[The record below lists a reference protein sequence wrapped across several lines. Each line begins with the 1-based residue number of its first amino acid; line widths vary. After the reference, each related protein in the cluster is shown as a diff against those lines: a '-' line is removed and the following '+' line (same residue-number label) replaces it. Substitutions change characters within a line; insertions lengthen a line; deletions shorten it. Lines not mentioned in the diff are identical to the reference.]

1 MGDATVDS
9 TAADAPVRI
18 FMSYRRADDR
28 HFIGRL
34 HDRLCEAF
42 GDDKVFRDID
52 SIPAGTNFRNVIL
65 RTLNEVDAVVA
76 VIGPNWARTS
86 SGEQA
91 TSTDYVFLELAEALK
106 YGKPVIPVLIE
117 TTPMPTAASL
127 PEDMRML
134 GDIEAISVLGDPA
147 FRRDSARLIE
157 AISRIVADDR
167 LRLARAKQEA
177 EEQRSRVAAERQE
190 RERRAE
196 ELRAEERAARA
207 RLAELEEAAVQRQI
221 EIERARVEA
230 LAARLREAE
239 AAEEPEPLVAVQP
252 PPAPVATTAHA
263 APKIEPPSVVEPPS
277 VAPTPTSGHV
287 AIPWFEIL
295 VIAALVLGVMTLLV
309 KRKYTNGDGSV
320 FEFDELAGTTLVDVT
335 VWLSVLAVAIP
346 LLLSRRPVEQRA
358 VLAGVTVSTFAFELL
373 QQSASV
379 RYGVH
384 GFSEGSWVLG
394 KLVQIACLGLA
405 YRLLARRGAE
415 SAAPTR
421 RLWLPLSV
429 VAIVGAVLTIFA
441 IGNEWDRAHE
451 LIDNGIVPDKTPALV
466 WVVLVALPPIVAILA
481 LAARGTYSAQVA
493 LVVVA
498 PLGALSFLATADF
511 LDRWSIDGSRWV
523 WTALVY
529 FVLTAMALWVVS
541 FRANTEHAPA

>member
-9 TAADAPVRI
+9 TGADAPVRI

-157 AISRIVADDR
+157 AISRVVADDR
-167 LRLARAKQEA
+167 VRLARAKQEA

-230 LAARLREAE
+230 LAAQLRQAE
-239 AAEEPEPLVAVQP
+239 VADEPEPALALPPHPAPTPPPPVVEVKPAIAPTIEP
-252 PPAPVATTAHA
+252 PPALEHGPAT
-263 APKIEPPSVVEPPS
+263 
-277 VAPTPTSGHV
+277 
-287 AIPWFEIL
+287 IPWFEIL
-295 VIAALVLGVMTLLV
+295 VIAGLVLGVVSLLV
-309 KRKYTNGDGSV
+309 KRTYTQSDPEV
-320 FEFDELAGTTLVDVT
+320 KFDELGDGTLVDIT
-335 VWLSVLAVAIP
+335 VWLSVLAVGIP
-346 LLLSRRPVEQRA
+346 LLLSHRPEERRA
-358 VLAGVTVSTFAFELL
+358 VLAGVTVSTVVFEFLHE
-373 QQSASV
+373 AVFV
-379 RYGVH
+379 RYSPE
-384 GFSEGSWVLG
+384 GFKEGSWVLV
-394 KLVQIACLGLA
+394 KLVQIACAVVAYGL
-405 YRLLARRGAE
+405 LVRRGNV
-415 SAAPTR
+415 SAPEKR
-421 RLWLPLSV
+421 SYWVPLSV
-429 VAIVGAVLTIFA
+429 VAVVGAVLTFVATRDERDHVPQLVDQSVVTSANSVWIWIIF
-441 IGNEWDRAHE
+441 I
-451 LIDNGIVPDKTPALV
+451 
-466 WVVLVALPPIVAILA
+466 ALPPAAAVVV
-481 LAARGTYSAQVA
+481 LAARGTYRAQVA
-493 LVVVA
+493 LAVIA
-498 PLGALSFLATADF
+498 PVGAMSFLGTAAF
-511 LDRWSIDGSRWV
+511 LDRWSVDGNPWV
-523 WTALVY
+523 LAAVVYFALTAL
-529 FVLTAMALWVVS
+529 TWWVVLQ
-541 FRANTEHAPA
+541 RARRAAPLMQPA